1 MKPVNSIGLIWK
13 GFWQS
18 WHSSLFVQIIFP
30 TQCQRSARKM
40 PFLVARPR
48 FVSFRSG
55 WTLAWKWIQRT
66 MQKMKNGLKIWK
78 FIMKLILLASGG
90 CHHQYNAMLCIQPSV
105 GWQEL
110 VAVPQTDN
118 LQIGSHSQI
127 GLEFAPDL
135 FSIARPWQLRAIVQK
150 SHKTS
155 KKILNELLSNME
167 QFCVL

>member
-13 GFWQS
+13 GFWRS

-66 MQKMKNGLKIWK
+66 MQQMKNGLKIWK
-78 FIMKLILLASGG
+78 FIMKLILLASSGG
-90 CHHQYNAMLCIQPSV
+90 CHQYNAMLCIQPSV

-150 SHKTS
+150 SHKIS
-155 KKILNELLSNME
+155 KKS
-167 QFCVL
+167 

>member
-13 GFWQS
+13 GFWRS

-90 CHHQYNAMLCIQPSV
+90 CHQYNAMLCIAICWLTGISWWWWWWWWWWWLPSI
-105 GWQEL
+105 QC
-110 VAVPQTDN
+110 
-118 LQIGSHSQI
+118 SHVMH
-127 GLEFAPDL
+127 P
-135 FSIARPWQLRAIVQK
+135 AICWLTGI
-150 SHKTS
+150 SCS
-155 KKILNELLSNME
+155 ASNR
-167 QFCVL
+167 